1 MFAADTVRVRVTR
14 SVQAEP
20 GRILLAGTVD
30 RVTPLVAA
38 ILRSCNAIELLD
50 ADDEPKLREAVLAE
64 NRRVL
69 REVSRPAPSL
79 PSDGRWIP
87 RY

>member
-30 RVTPLVAA
+30 RVTPLVAG
-38 ILRSCNAIELLD
+38 
-50 ADDEPKLREAVLAE
+50 RE
-64 NRRVL
+64 
-69 REVSRPAPSL
+69 
-79 PSDGRWIP
+79 
-87 RY
+87 